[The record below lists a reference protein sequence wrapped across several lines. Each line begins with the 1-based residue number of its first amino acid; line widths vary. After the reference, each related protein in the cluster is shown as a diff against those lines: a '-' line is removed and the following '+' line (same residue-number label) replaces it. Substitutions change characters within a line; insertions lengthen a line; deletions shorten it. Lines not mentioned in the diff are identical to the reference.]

1 MRAAS
6 LIVSFACVVCLC
18 AILPAAAPAE
28 EGKDAAPAG
37 MQPAAPGPEHALLAK
52 QAGTWK
58 ATQKLMMDPT
68 KPPQVS
74 AATEVCTLIC
84 NGLFLRSDYHMKDA
98 QGEMHGSGLLGYD
111 TAKKKYVGVW
121 VDTYGT
127 AIYPYEGT
135 CAGDKCT
142 YTLDTT
148 DPSGK
153 PVTLTMVYE
162 IVDDDHRKFAMMM
175 PGADGK
181 PMTTM
186 EIDYTRQ

>member
-1 MRAAS
+1 MRAA
-6 LIVSFACVVCLC
+6 LPLAAFACVVLSLLS
-18 AILPAAAPAE
+18 AAAWAAEGKEEAPAA
-28 EGKDAAPAG
+28 
-37 MQPAAPGPEHALLAK
+37 MQPSAPGPEHALLAR

-58 ATQKLMMDPT
+58 ATQKLMMMDPT
-68 KPPQVS
+68 GPPQVS

-121 VDTYGT
+121 VDTFGT

-135 CAGDKCT
+135 CTGNQCT
-142 YTLDTT
+142 YTMETT

-162 IVDDDHRKFAMMM
+162 IIDDNHRKFAMMM